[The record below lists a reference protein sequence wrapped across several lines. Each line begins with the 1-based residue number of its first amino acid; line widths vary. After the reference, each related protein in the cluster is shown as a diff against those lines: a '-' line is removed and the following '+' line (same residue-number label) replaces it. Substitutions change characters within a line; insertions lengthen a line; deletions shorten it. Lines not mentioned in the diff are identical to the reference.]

1 LPCSKGKNNEQGERC
16 PYAESEPQTFEGW
29 QAWDIALRC
38 AGQLRM
44 SQFIVVGI
52 DMTAALKLAE
62 ALGYDLSGIAEL
74 LPACE
79 AGMVSAINTKVNE
92 GLK

>member
-1 LPCSKGKNNEQGERC
+1 MPCSKGKANDQGERC
-16 PYAESEPQTFEGW
+16 AYAKSEPQTVEGW

-44 SQFIVVGI
+44 AQFAVIGI

-62 ALGYDLSGIAEL
+62 GLGYDVVAISEF

-79 AGMVSAINTKVNE
+79 NGMVAAINEKLIN